1 MSLCIGLL
9 GLAACN
15 QSTAK
20 DSSSESSIAKSS
32 TSTSKEK
39 NKETKSS
46 SSIASEATSSTD
58 VNSKSSIPSSET
70 NENTESS
77 VATSAPESNQATE
90 SSQANEAS
98 QPQTNNTWFS
108 MDEAIQFY
116 EDTYKNPS
124 NAISNNINW
133 NNYNRNNWSLVE
145 NSGNRIVLHFSN
157 VGGAGG
163 SYTAFVKDGDNTQI
177 INYDGNASYPNSP
190 SNQYTVDNSN
200 HLVK

>member
-1 MSLCIGLL
+1 MSLCIGLF

-15 QSTAK
+15 QSSAK
-20 DSSSESSIAKSS
+20 ESSSETSIAKNSTSYSKDKHKKKETSSS
-32 TSTSKEK
+32 TDLES
-39 NKETKSS
+39 
-46 SSIASEATSSTD
+46 TSSTEENVQSND
-58 VNSKSSIPSSET
+58 SSTGISLET
-70 NENTESS
+70 EGSITLSAQESTQAIES
-77 VATSAPESNQATE
+77 TQPAETSQ
-90 SSQANEAS
+90 SQAN
-98 QPQTNNTWFS
+98 NTWSS

-116 EDTYKNPS
+116 EETYKNPS

-163 SYTAFVKDGDNTQI
+163 SYTAFIKDGNNTQI

-190 SNQYTVDNSN
+190 SNQYIVDNNN